1 MDSTLC
7 FKHSSLDGG
16 EKSLAQKPLAALH
29 ISLHFSSY
37 FQIED
42 FSLVTKPIALSGAG
56 FFTKFMSLPFIL
68 ISCNTFSSMFSSFK
82 SPKAGENYFTPWLL
96 CKTCCTF
103 LSLVL
108 SIIHI
113 CVWLSTHQPTDPLVI
128 WWWPIL
134 VGTQE
139 TKWHKSHILVEEL
152 FNREITSGSHCG
164 Q

>member
-1 MDSTLC
+1 
-7 FKHSSLDGG
+7 
-16 EKSLAQKPLAALH
+16 
-29 ISLHFSSY
+29 
-37 FQIED
+37 
-42 FSLVTKPIALSGAG
+42 
-56 FFTKFMSLPFIL
+56 MSFPFIL

-82 SPKAGENYFTPWLL
+82 SPKAVENYLTPWLL

-139 TKWHKSHILVEEL
+139 TKWHKSHILGAFEQL
-152 FNREITSGSHCG
+152 FNLEITSGSHCG